1 MSGAIARYLR
11 RLTARAAMGGGRAPA
26 IGRHRQL
33 LADSGRALMLLGAI
47 TLTHQLG
54 RSAPAS
60 GNAERLFLGL
70 VIWLLGSAL
79 VMLSLVARQ
88 FPRLAAAGAT
98 IVTALR
104 IYLLGGL

>member
-1 MSGAIARYLR
+1 MAAPLARYLR

-33 LADSGRALMLLGAI
+33 LADSGRVMMLLGAI

-60 GNAERLFLGL
+60 GNAERLVLGL
-70 VIWLLGSAL
+70 VLWLLGAAL

-88 FPRLAAAGAT
+88 FPRLAAAGAS
-98 IVTALR
+98 IAMVLR

>member
-1 MSGAIARYLR
+1 MAAPLARYLR
-11 RLTARAAMGGGRAPA
+11 RLTAQAAMGDRTPA
-26 IGRHRQL
+26 IGRRHRQL
-33 LADSGRALMLLGAI
+33 LADSGRGMMLLGAI

-60 GNAERLFLGL
+60 GNAEHLVLGL
-70 VIWLLGSAL
+70 ILWLLGGAL

-88 FPRLAAAGAT
+88 FPRLAAAGAG
-98 IVTALR
+98 IATALR